1 MDEKA
6 TFQRTLCGGIDD
18 VTGMERQE
26 DEDGC
31 ATARSELDAA
41 AAADA
46 GAIKAVA
53 SVAVGDGRRGGH
65 RGVGAAGSASAPAH
79 LSCMRSRHERGL
91 RGTPQFVASRVGD
104 LVRMAS

>member
-65 RGVGAAGSASAPAH
+65 RGVGAAGSASAQTLA
-79 LSCMRSRHERGL
+79 L
-91 RGTPQFVASRVGD
+91 GD
-104 LVRMAS
+104 LF